1 VLGKFNFIPINIETI
16 SRLIFFYALFYCFV
30 AIYKFKIEDR
40 QNAFNHYKK
49 ILKFSFKLMISTFL
63 IFLITSSG
71 RIIVEYFFN
80 FEAVGVYAFYFR
92 LSAVVVMIHQIINIA
107 FFKKMYTLDPQIL
120 DKYFNL
126 FYIVVF
132 IISLS
137 IFFIAPFVVKNLSTF
152 FNDTYSEH
160 KPLYF
165 LLSAQMVMWI
175 ATALNSNIIDRE
187 NVVGKNNVRF
197 IILIFLTIISFYLF
211 QNILT
216 IDLLTY
222 IHYTAIYI
230 ACMVQ
235 YYSLSKKEIYFI
247 KSTIALTI
255 TFLFTSCFYFIF
267 I

>member
-1 VLGKFNFIPINIETI
+1 
-16 SRLIFFYALFYCFV
+16 
-30 AIYKFKIEDR
+30 
-40 QNAFNHYKK
+40 
-49 ILKFSFKLMISTFL
+49 
-63 IFLITSSG
+63 
-71 RIIVEYFFN
+71 
-80 FEAVGVYAFYFR
+80 
-92 LSAVVVMIHQIINIA
+92 MIHQIINIA
-107 FFKKMYTLDPQIL
+107 FFKKMYTLNPQIL

-126 FYIVVF
+126 FFIALF

-175 ATALNSNIIDRE
+175 ATALNSNIVDRE

-197 IILIFLTIISFYLF
+197 IILIFFTLISFYLF

-222 IHYTAIYI
+222 IHYSAIYV
-230 ACMVQ
+230 ACMIQ
-235 YYSLSKKEIYFI
+235 YYSLSKKEIYFF
-247 KSTIALTI
+247 KSIITLTI
-255 TFLFTSCFYFIF
+255 TFVFTSCFYFIF